1 MKLYVIDPVAAIVIN
16 ELVTFSEDPV
26 LQAYET
32 LDDTP
37 IGCLCAQ
44 SLFGFRETP
53 SDINT
58 TPITQD
64 NEFVCTYMLN
74 GMTFQQTVQLIV
86 IDD

>member
-16 ELVTFSEDPV
+16 ELGTFSENPAQV
-26 LQAYET
+26 VYET

-37 IGCLCAQ
+37 IGCLSTQ
-44 SLFGFRETP
+44 VLFGFRETP
-53 SDINT
+53 TDVNT

-64 NEFVCTYMLN
+64 NEFVCTYMLH
-74 GMTFQQTVQLIV
+74 GMTFQRTVQLIV